1 MTVFLRIAT
10 AVCLAISGYL
20 HAQLYAHG
28 YHTIPVIGP
37 AFLVQA
43 AASFAV
49 ALLLVLGGPWLLQLA
64 AAGLAAGSLAGFQAR
79 AVSQEAGNRAR
90 QGALVPPSLSY
101 DIHTSNSRHPPG
113 LPAFIRQQ
121 LPATARAS

>member
-37 AFLVQA
+37 AFMVQA

-64 AAGLAAGSLAGFQAR
+64 AAGLAAGSLAGFVLSRTTGLFGFSETGFQPAPQALLSVLSEV
-79 AVSQEAGNRAR
+79 AVLVFVGVILVRRNRQR
-90 QGALVPPSLSY
+90 R
-101 DIHTSNSRHPPG
+101 I
-113 LPAFIRQQ
+113 
-121 LPATARAS
+121 ATAV